1 MATVAK
7 GFSSQ
12 ETGLI
17 NFVFTDVCRFGN
29 GLGDVGEGKV
39 ETGVLVELG
48 EEDHFAVDEIEGR
61 VHLHLLA
68 GERVCFLLK
77 ALLPLHIYYINSE
90 KGIIYSRKS
99 HCSINQIAYGKRSG
113 WSSQA

>member
-39 ETGVLVELG
+39 EAGVLVELG

-68 GERVCFLLK
+68 GEWVCFLLT
-77 ALLPLHIYYINSE
+77 LLPLHIYYINSDG
-90 KGIIYSRKS
+90 GIIFSRKS
-99 HCSINQIAYGKRSG
+99 HCRLK
-113 WSSQA
+113 

>member
-77 ALLPLHIYYINSE
+77 TLLPLHIYYINSDR
-90 KGIIYSRKS
+90 GIIYSRKI
-99 HCSINQIAYGKRSG
+99 HCSINQIA
-113 WSSQA
+113 